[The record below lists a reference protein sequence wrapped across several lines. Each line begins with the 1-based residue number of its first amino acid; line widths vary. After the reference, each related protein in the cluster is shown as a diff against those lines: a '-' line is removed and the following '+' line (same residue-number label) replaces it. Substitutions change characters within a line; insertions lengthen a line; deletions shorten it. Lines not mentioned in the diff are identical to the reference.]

1 MIEKAH
7 NTLKGAL
14 ISDTVMRSTDY
25 FKMFVLQTDA
35 SGVGVG
41 AVLSQAGEDAP
52 IAYFSRKLLNC
63 ERKYSTLEQECLA
76 IKLGI
81 WSLPHRQ
88 TIHHTDRSMSPSM
101 DTTELNSKHSTNEV
115 EHNATVVY
123 LTCATPQRDTQC

>member
-1 MIEKAH
+1 MTIAEPLTRLMRKDQPDIAQWTMIEKAH

-81 WSLPHRQ
+81 
-88 TIHHTDRSMSPSM
+88 
-101 DTTELNSKHSTNEV
+101 
-115 EHNATVVY
+115 
-123 LTCATPQRDTQC
+123 

>member
-76 IKLGI
+76 IKLG
-81 WSLPHRQ
+81 LPHWQ
-88 TIHHTDRSMSPSM
+88 TIHHTVRSLSPSM
-101 DTTELNSKHSTNEV
+101 DTTELNSKQLN
-115 EHNATVVY
+115 
-123 LTCATPQRDTQC
+123 